1 MRVAGIKRDKFAAAL
16 AHTEKVD
23 SESWFH
29 DQLLADVLPL
39 RRRGQ
44 ADEVNEYSYPS
55 DCCKNVR
62 MQLLFNIA
70 ASLLICFDIFVLAP
84 RPTLSLLGAGVS
96 VKPRFRPGAKVWT
109 GFALLL
115 GGVICLSHIRMSAF
129 LTMLGLCLLVLDR
142 YRKTS
147 PVSS

>member
-1 MRVAGIKRDKFAAAL
+1 MGDKFTAVRWVA
-16 AHTEKVD
+16 
-23 SESWFH
+23 
-29 DQLLADVLPL
+29 VLVYFVGL
-39 RRRGQ
+39 MF
-44 ADEVNEYSYPS
+44 VFVT
-55 DCCKNVR
+55 KNVR
-62 MQLLFNIA
+62 MQLSFNIA

-115 GGVICLSHIRMSAF
+115 GGMMCLSHIRMSAF